1 MSQKAKTNMTQSTK
15 LMRGL
20 IPAFAFLSVAALM
33 SGTSLPVIGVSV
45 ATAQEQMVSSVLFE
59 GNRRF
64 SDANLQ
70 AMVDVA
76 TTGVYTPQRLAADAE
91 SIRQAYLR
99 DGFNGVTVT
108 PRVEQA
114 EGGRVRVTF
123 VVNEGDRA
131 GIAAINF
138 TGNNS
143 IGAGNLKGAIRTKE
157 SGILSWL
164 LRDDTYDEQKIAVD
178 RELIRLYYANRGF
191 PDAQVTSV
199 TEFDP
204 SRNAYFINFT
214 INEGER
220 YTFGNVGIETSIPG
234 LNADVLRS
242 TIETRQGGNY
252 SITNLQDTMQN
263 MAFEATS
270 QGYAFADVRPRLERD
285 IANRTFNVT
294 YLVDEGARIYVER
307 INITGNEKTR
317 DFVIRRELGFAEG
330 DPFNRS
336 MVTRGRGEVMDLGY
350 FSAVD
355 ISTQPGSAPDQV
367 VINVVVTEQ
376 STGEYG
382 ATVGYSTSDGVLGEL
397 SLTERNFLGRGQY
410 LRAAIGASE
419 NGQTFDFSFTEPRF
433 MGLNVSAGIDVY
445 HRIVNEG
452 TRNFYGYQ
460 ATGGQFR
467 IGVPLTSSLTVSPFV
482 GMERKAIDDEDDPF
496 SSFVSNDEEFW
507 KAFAGYSLTY
517 NGLDDRRNPTS
528 GLYATFSQQ
537 YIGWDFNLLKTEG
550 RARYYLPFLED
561 TGIVASVRGQAGV
574 IHAFGDDGVHPV
586 EAFYPGSQLVRGFQ
600 SRGMGPKLTTG
611 EPVGTTMYAGLSA
624 EIEFP
629 IPVLPE
635 TYGLSG
641 AVWADAGWIGDAADT
656 FGLGVIDPA
665 SENEPWR
672 TSIGASIIWDSPF
685 GPLRGDF
692 AHVLSESD
700 TDRTQV
706 FQLTMQNTL

>member
-1 MSQKAKTNMTQSTK
+1 MA
-15 LMRGL
+15 
-20 IPAFAFLSVAALM
+20 
-33 SGTSLPVIGVSV
+33 GTSLPVIGVSV

-64 SDANLQ
+64 SDAQLQ

-76 TTGVYTPQRLAADAE
+76 MTGVYTPQRAAADAE
-91 SIRQAYLR
+91 SIRQAYVR

-108 PRVEQA
+108 PRAEAA
-114 EGGRVRVTF
+114 EGGRMRVTF

-143 IGAGNLKGAIRTKE
+143 IGAGNLKSAIRTKE
-157 SGILSWL
+157 TGILSWL
-164 LRDDTYDEQKIAVD
+164 LRDDTYDEQKIAID
-178 RELIRLYYANRGF
+178 RDLIRLYYSNRGF
-191 PDAQVTSV
+191 PDVQVTSV
-199 TEFDP
+199 GEFDP
-204 SRNAYFINFT
+204 TRNAYFINFT

-220 YTFGNVGIETSIPG
+220 YNFGNIGIETSIPG

-252 SITNLQDTMQN
+252 SISNLQDTVQN

-307 INITGNEKTR
+307 INIIGNEKTR

-350 FSAVD
+350 FSNVD

-367 VINVVVTEQ
+367 VINVAVTEQ

-397 SLTERNFLGRGQY
+397 SLTERNFLGRGQF

-419 NGQTFDFSFTEPRF
+419 NGRTFDFSFTEPHF
-433 MGLNVSAGIDVY
+433 MGLNVSAGVDLY
-445 HRIVNEG
+445 HRIVNE
-452 TRNFYGYQ
+452 TSRNFYGYQ

-467 IGVPLTSSLTVSPFV
+467 IGVPLTGSLTVSPFV
-482 GMERKAIDDEDDPF
+482 GMERKEVDDDDDPI
-496 SSFVSNDEEFW
+496 SAFVTDGEEFW
-507 KAFAGYSLTY
+507 KAFGGYTLTY
-517 NGLDDRRNPTS
+517 NGLDDRRSPTS
-528 GLYATFSQQ
+528 GLYATFTQQ
-537 YIGWDFNLLKTEG
+537 YVGMDFNLLKTEA
-550 RARYYLPFLED
+550 RARYFMPLLED
-561 TGIVASVRGQAGV
+561 SGIIGSVRGQAGV
-574 IHAFGDDGVHPV
+574 IHAFGDDVAHPV
-586 EAFYPGSQLVRGFQ
+586 EAFHPGSQLVRGFT
-600 SRGMGPKLTTG
+600 SRGMGPKLLSG
-611 EPVGTTMYAGLSA
+611 EPVGTTMYAGVSA

-629 IPVLPE
+629 VPILPE

-656 FGLGVIDPA
+656 FGLAIDPA